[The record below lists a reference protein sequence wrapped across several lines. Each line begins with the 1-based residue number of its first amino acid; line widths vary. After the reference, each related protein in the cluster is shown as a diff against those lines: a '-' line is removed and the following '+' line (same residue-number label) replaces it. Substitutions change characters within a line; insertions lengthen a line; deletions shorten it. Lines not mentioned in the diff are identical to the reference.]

1 VADLINTRFET
12 PDERARR
19 RLRVVKSQADLAY
32 FQARLTLLGEPTTL
46 NQVAQQ
52 RTFRRLLKGVS
63 RRLVNVKGTAGS

>member
-63 RRLVNVKGTAGS
+63 RRLVNVKGTTGS